1 MRQGSIAAEERRSVL
16 AYLRLPY
23 TLSFSLPVL
32 PACSLSLTLY
42 LSLSLS
48 FSLSLFLCGNDVVG
62 TKPYLGKGV
71 MSFQPNQI

>member
-42 LSLSLS
+42 LSLSL
-48 FSLSLFLCGNDVVG
+48 FLSLSLSLWE
-62 TKPYLGKGV
+62 
-71 MSFQPNQI
+71 